1 MISCD
6 KAATIC
12 NKIQYKEAS
21 LSEKLKLRLHLLVCK
36 TCKTF
41 SKKNTEL
48 SKLCEKA
55 NLHSLTEQEKTAIK
69 KQLKDNPKQPNPTD
83 ITHPTTE

>member
-12 NKIQYKEAS
+12 NKVQYNEAS
-21 LSEKLKLRLHLLVCK
+21 FLEKMKLRLHLLYCK
-36 TCKTF
+36 TCKGF

-55 NLHSLTEQEKTAIK
+55 NLHSLTEQEKIALK
-69 KQLKDNPKQPNPTD
+69 KQLKDNPKPPSPTD
-83 ITHPTTE
+83 ISQPTIE